1 MRTINGVGGEAMKY
15 DLLTVGFPI
24 VEIMR
29 KERGVSFEEPADFT
43 GPYPSG
49 DTCIVLDVASR
60 LGNRGHRR
68 IFRRGVKPAGAGW
81 D

>member
-29 KERGVSFEEPADFT
+29 KERGVSFEEPEI
-43 GPYPSG
+43 GR
-49 DTCIVLDVASR
+49 ASCR
-60 LGNRGHRR
+60 ER
-68 IFRRGVKPAGAGW
+68 VCQYV
-81 D
+81 

>member
-49 DTCIVLDVASR
+49 DTCIV
-60 LGNRGHRR
+60 
-68 IFRRGVKPAGAGW
+68 
-81 D
+81 